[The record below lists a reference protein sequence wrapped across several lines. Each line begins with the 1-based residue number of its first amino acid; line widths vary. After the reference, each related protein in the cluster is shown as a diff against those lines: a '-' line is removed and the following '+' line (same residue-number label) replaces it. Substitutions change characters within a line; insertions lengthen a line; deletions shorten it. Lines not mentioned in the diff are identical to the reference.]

1 MEETNAGGGRRLV
14 LGFDAGCGT
23 CTGLARRVEET
34 VGDELEVRDLRDPEV
49 AGWIER
55 ALGRGAR
62 WAPTLIEVSGS
73 RVRAWTG
80 PRMGVALSRR
90 LGARN
95 TWRVIKAL
103 GADKESGANLPTAKR
118 GVDRT
123 QFLKGL
129 GGAAF
134 AVSVL
139 SGTDLFI
146 RIASAKEWTHPLNRE
161 RVVSSTR
168 LEGEELQRAV
178 TRAAASRDV
187 KNVWA
192 GGPPAPDQVTGTR
205 FTYKGGSTVTLVS
218 WVVGSQ
224 LLLYFLPT
232 RAIGNYKSQAM
243 RIEVIPEEAYV
254 LEATS
259 VNGTRQ
265 SLESAGAPGLARS
278 ARGCRRCK
286 KWKWGCVALWANGC
300 GACAR
305 GACVPCAAGSL
316 PSCVFCLG
324 CLLVACGYG
333 TSQCCKRWA

>member
-1 MEETNAGGGRRLV
+1 MGASEEP
-14 LGFDAGCGT
+14 GT
-23 CTGLARRVEET
+23 TPPPTG
-34 VGDELEVRDLRDPEV
+34 
-49 AGWIER
+49 
-55 ALGRGAR
+55 
-62 WAPTLIEVSGS
+62 
-73 RVRAWTG
+73 
-80 PRMGVALSRR
+80 
-90 LGARN
+90 
-95 TWRVIKAL
+95 
-103 GADKESGANLPTAKR
+103 R

-123 QFLKGL
+123 QFLRGL

-146 RIASAKEWTHPLNRE
+146 KVASATEWTHPLNRKK
-161 RVVSSTR
+161 VVSSTH
-168 LEGEELQRAV
+168 LEGKDLQRAAA
-178 TRAAASRDV
+178 RAAASKDV
-187 KNVWA
+187 KNLWA
-192 GGPPAPDQVTGTR
+192 EGPPAPDQMTGTR
-205 FTYKGGSTVTLVS
+205 FTYRDGNTVTLVS

-224 LLLYFLPT
+224 LLLYFLPA

-265 SLESAGAPGLARS
+265 SLESAEAPGLASS

-316 PSCVFCLG
+316 PACVFCLG